1 MICTN
6 TPLEGQCG
14 GDSGGAIV
22 CNDGDGKATL
32 VGIVS
37 FGDACPNIHT
47 EINARVTKVLSWIK
61 SNMVS
66 DF

>member
-6 TPLEGQCG
+6 TPGEGQCG
-14 GDSGGAIV
+14 GDSGGPIV
-22 CNDGDGKATL
+22 CDEGGKATL
-32 VGIVS
+32 VGLVS